1 MNVGG
6 TPALA
11 LNDGGTAT
19 YVSGSGTS
27 TLVFKYTVGAN
38 QNTTALQ
45 LTGAV
50 SGGSITD
57 TAGNAASIAPLTL
70 NLQVNTDQWENATSA
85 NWTTPTDWSSPAGVP
100 TTADVVMLDAPGAF
114 KVTSN
119 ANETVYELNT
129 VSTATLAIARGTAL
143 SVTNGTGAGVQA
155 GTLSVGRGATLNI
168 SGAFDN
174 TGTIWAQGGVVNI
187 NGALSGGA
195 TVISGAGW
203 VVMDQA
209 SSENIS
215 SVPASTGGLV
225 LGRAR
230 YSGWISGF
238 GSNTTQSIDLTKL
251 KFAGARLVSY
261 NPNRTDTAG
270 ILTISNGTTTTAL
283 QFTGTYTLAD
293 FHISNDGAGGTWLTD
308 PPAVPGAVNN
318 APVSISNGEV
328 LAITIPTAAT

>member
-1 MNVGG
+1 M
-6 TPALA
+6 
-11 LNDGGTAT
+11 
-19 YVSGSGTS
+19 
-27 TLVFKYTVGAN
+27 
-38 QNTTALQ
+38 
-45 LTGAV
+45 

-57 TAGNAASIAPLTL
+57 TAGNAASIAPLAL

-143 SVTNGTGAGVQA
+143 HRHQRHRSRCPGWDRVRWQ
-155 GTLSVGRGATLNI
+155 GATLNI
-168 SGAFDN
+168 SGVFDN
-174 TGTIWAQGGVVNI
+174 TGTIWAQGGVVNV

-215 SVPASTGGLV
+215 YSSGSTGGLV

-261 NPNRTDTAG
+261 NPNGTDTAG
-270 ILTISNGTTTTAL
+270 ILDYFERHHDNRAAIYRHL
-283 QFTGTYTLAD
+283 
-293 FHISNDGAGGTWLTD
+293 HAGGFSYLQRWGRRNM
-308 PPAVPGAVNN
+308 AH
-318 APVSISNGEV
+318 
-328 LAITIPTAAT
+328 